1 MQAEARRGR
10 RPVRGRARVRVARGL
25 LGALAAAWLLAAAPA
40 AAQVSGGSFGGGSF
54 GGGSSSSYSGGG
66 SSWSGSSSSGS
77 WSGSSYSSSS
87 GGGTPLSPGATL
99 CLVAFFVVVFVLSH
113 LAQRSKR
120 AAAMRS

>member
-54 GGGSSSSYSGGG
+54 GGGSSSSYSGGR
-66 SSWSGSSSSGS
+66 GS